1 MNMSHRTP
9 VRAALVAAA
18 FAAPCPVYEFRS
30 TRHDFADQGPRRM
43 RALAMADDGGAA
55 ASQAGLIAAA
65 ATALGA
71 ALGAFGLWLANRM
84 LGRAAFEAAMTGRFK
99 EIMDQ
104 QRALHLEERN
114 AWNEQRLRFEGEI
127 VNLRQTISSLT
138 SDLRRR
144 GVIDIPESRYGSDP
158 LITIPA
164 EDEE

>member
-1 MNMSHRTP
+1 
-9 VRAALVAAA
+9 
-18 FAAPCPVYEFRS
+18 
-30 TRHDFADQGPRRM
+30 
-43 RALAMADDGGAA
+43 MADDGGAA

-104 QRALHLEERN
+104 QRAFHVEKER
-114 AWNEQRLRFEGEI
+114 AWDAERLTLRGEI
-127 VNLRQTISSLT
+127 VNLKQTIASLA

-144 GVIDIPESRYGSDP
+144 GVIDTPESRYGADP
-158 LITIPA
+158 LITIEA
-164 EDEE
+164 EDE